1 VTDLITFEYP
11 LHERSRTLL
20 RLTHCFNQFDYHI
33 DHQSPWE
40 TRAAMS
46 AMLDI
51 SSILARADIKSDLIK
66 EMERQTVLL
75 GKMRQTH
82 GVDPVA
88 LEEILQHLN
97 TTMTN
102 LHNVGGQLGK
112 QIRDH
117 EFLKSILQRSS
128 LPGGDC
134 DFDLP
139 LYYQWLEMPFQDR
152 QGQLL
157 EWIETV
163 KPLRMAVELL
173 LHLTRGSA
181 VPKDEIAE
189 NGFFQKTL
197 DGNVSV
203 QLLRIEVSKSQ
214 HLYPE
219 ISGSKHRFNI
229 RFIETLPLEHP
240 QQTQQHVNFQLTTC
254 IM

>member
-1 VTDLITFEYP
+1 MTDLITFEYP

-33 DHQSPWE
+33 DHQSSWE

-66 EMERQTVLL
+66 EMERQSVLL
-75 GKMRQTH
+75 GKMRQTQ
-82 GVDPVA
+82 GVDPTAVA
-88 LEEILQHLN
+88 EILHQLN
-97 TTMTN
+97 ITMTN
-102 LHNVGGQLGK
+102 LHSVGGQLGK

-117 EFLKSILQRSS
+117 EFLKSILQRGS

-139 LYYQWLEMPFQDR
+139 LYYHWLEMPYHDR
-152 QGQLL
+152 KQQLL
-157 EWIETV
+157 DWIQTV
-163 KPLRMAVELL
+163 TPLRNAVDLL

-181 VPKDEIAE
+181 VPREEIAE
-189 NGFFQKTL
+189 NGFFQKTV
-197 DGNVSV
+197 DGNVTV
-203 QLLRIEVSKSQ
+203 QLIRIELSKSQ

-219 ISGSKHRFNI
+219 VSGSKHRFNI
-229 RFIETLPLEHP
+229 RFIEALPLEHP
-240 QQTQQHVNFQLTTC
+240 QQTQQHINFNLTTC
-254 IM
+254 VM